1 MEKIDKNMLKGI
13 FIRRPLKNFIEDTV
27 EAKFNKVQMQS
38 ALEIP
43 FIRAK
48 TMIMA
53 SNGSQV

>member
-13 FIRRPLKNFIEDTV
+13 FIRRPLKNFIEDAV
-27 EAKFNKVQMQS
+27 SAKLNNAQMQ

-48 TMIMA
+48 TIRMA
-53 SNGSQV
+53 SNTSNS

>member
-1 MEKIDKNMLKGI
+1 MLKGI

-27 EAKFNKVQMQS
+27 EAKFNKAQMQS
-38 ALEIP
+38 AMEIP

-48 TMIMA
+48 TMRMA